1 MRRSR
6 PVLCCSC
13 CLCMCLCIW
22 LFLCL
27 CSCIFRV
34 VWCGF
39 GWWGSQDRWNNGDRP
54 GIWEMHISV
63 TVTMIVV
70 TVKIVMVMTMMTW
83 MVKLMTA
90 LMITRVKITLMITR
104 TIEEAKTGGRMVAW
118 WPGIRGGPHMCVC
131 LQILLIRVA
140 PNYQIP
146 LNRDFEPHSINPFS
160 SSLPPLRVMNFLL
173 KSCCIMRLQ
182 WFQIDTF

>member
-1 MRRSR
+1 MLGRWVHFPNVHVFLNYISIVCVWVMRRSR

-27 CSCIFRV
+27 CSCMFRV

-54 GIWEMHISV
+54 GIWKMHISV

-70 TVKIVMVMTMMTW
+70 TVKIVIVMTMMTW

-90 LMITRVKITLMITR
+90 PMITRVKITLMITR

-118 WPGIRGGPHMCVC
+118 WPGIRGGPHVC
-131 LQILLIRVA
+131 A
-140 PNYQIP
+140 SPNSTHSCGSKLPNSTQSWLSAR
-146 LNRDFEPHSINPFS
+146 LN
-160 SSLPPLRVMNFLL
+160 
-173 KSCCIMRLQ
+173 
-182 WFQIDTF
+182 